1 MPHSAAVSD
10 QRPDRRRDESIDVA
24 VAFVAAQP
32 GGAGRLLIQHQRL
45 PSGNCGGCLSF
56 PTTWPC
62 ATAGIALRVLDE
74 ARQK

>member
-1 MPHSAAVSD
+1 
-10 QRPDRRRDESIDVA
+10 
-24 VAFVAAQP
+24 
-32 GGAGRLLIQHQRL
+32 LILHQRL

-74 ARQK
+74 ARQE